1 MLDTVSIKTDHDTVI
16 QERATEDRHRLAAAF
31 SGDRDGLLM
40 AARPR
45 LRRLAQLRGVTP
57 DAVDDVVQETLLEAW
72 KHLDRLQSLEG
83 FHAWIDEICRNICRR
98 YARKK
103 QTDLVRY
110 VPLLSPYQLDG
121 DESSESGAFSIINIP
136 DPHSLDPIE
145 ALSHQ
150 DLAVLI
156 DRALGALPGTA
167 REVVELCYLLEL
179 PQREAALRL
188 GLTISALETRL
199 HRARLQL
206 RQVLSGPL
214 RADAESLGLALDQE
228 LAPGWRETRL
238 WCNICGRR
246 RLQGIFLPQPGG
258 SVNLHLRCPDC
269 SQLYG
274 GDTLH
279 SKGLVRLDGVRSFR
293 PAWKRT
299 MQGLTQQL
307 MQALARGWYPCPYCG
322 TPTPIQVVDKDEV
335 PNLYPGVRAT
345 PYQFWVRWYCSRCGE
360 GACSPGHMM
369 SADELVYW
377 SHPVTRQ
384 FIMQH
389 PRCLNEPDRPV
400 EYAGQPAI
408 RFQMADM
415 ASTARLTVLADR
427 YTLRVLEIFSQ

>member
-1 MLDTVSIKTDHDTVI
+1 MLDKDHGTVI
-16 QERATEDRHRLAAAF
+16 QERTTEEHHRLAATF
-31 SGDRDGLLM
+31 SGDREGLLT

-57 DAVDDVVQETLLEAW
+57 DVVDDVVQETLLEAW

-110 VPLLSPYQLDG
+110 VPLLDPYQLDG
-121 DESSESGAFSIINIP
+121 DESGETGAFSIINIP

-145 ALSHQ
+145 ALSRQ
-150 DLAVLI
+150 DLAVLV
-156 DRALGALPGTA
+156 DRALGELPGTA
-167 REVVELCYLLEL
+167 REAVELSYLLEL
-179 PQREAALRL
+179 PQREVALRL
-188 GLTISALETRL
+188 GLSTSALEARL

-228 LAPGWRETRL
+228 LAAGWRETRL
-238 WCNICGRR
+238 WCNVCGQR
-246 RLQGIFLPQPGG
+246 RLQGIFLPQPAG

-274 GDTLH
+274 IELH

-293 PAWKRT
+293 PAWKRI
-299 MQGLTQQL
+299 MQGMTQQL
-307 MQALARGWYPCPYCG
+307 MQALTQGWYPCLYCG
-322 TPTPIQVVDKDEV
+322 TPATIQLVDKNEV
-335 PNLYPGVRAT
+335 PDLDPGMRAT
-345 PYQFWVRWYCSRCGE
+345 PYQFWVRLSCSRCGE
-360 GACSPGHMM
+360 GVCSLMM

-377 SHPVTRQ
+377 SHPLTRQ

-389 PRCLNEPDRPV
+389 PRCLNEPDKLV

-408 RFQMADM
+408 RFQIADM
-415 ASTARLTVLADR
+415 ASAARLTVLADR
-427 YTLRVLEIFSQ
+427 NTLRVLAIFSQ

>member
-1 MLDTVSIKTDHDTVI
+1 MKVDHDPVI
-16 QERATEDRHRLAAAF
+16 QERTARLAAAF
-31 SGDRDGLLM
+31 SDDREGLLV

-45 LRRLAQLRGVTP
+45 LRRLAQLRGVAP
-57 DAVDDVVQETLLEAW
+57 DAIDDVVQETLLEAW
-72 KHLDRLQSLEG
+72 KHLNRLQAPEG
-83 FHAWIDEICRNICRR
+83 FHAWVDEICRNVCRR

-103 QTDLVRY
+103 QTDLLRH
-110 VPLLSPYQLDG
+110 VPLLYPYQFDDDEHGEAEATGILD
-121 DESSESGAFSIINIP
+121 S
-136 DPHSLDPIE
+136 HSLDPVE
-145 ALSHQ
+145 ALDRQ
-150 DLAVLI
+150 DQTVLLN
-156 DRALGALPGTA
+156 RALGSLSGTA

-179 PQREAALRL
+179 PQREAAMRL
-188 GLTISALETRL
+188 GLTISALEARL

-206 RQVLSGPL
+206 RQILSGPL

-228 LAPGWRETRL
+228 LVAGWRETGL
-238 WCNICGRR
+238 WCNLCGRR

-274 GDTLH
+274 TELH

-307 MQALARGWYPCPYCG
+307 MQALARGWYPCLYCG
-322 TPTPIQVVDKDEV
+322 TPATIQLVDKDEV
-335 PNLYPGVRAT
+335 PNLDPGLRAT
-345 PYQFWVRWYCSRCGE
+345 PYQFWIKVSCSRCGE
-360 GACSPGHMM
+360 GAGSPCPMMM

-377 SHPVTRQ
+377 SHPLTRQ

-389 PRCLNEPDRPV
+389 PRCLNGPDRAV

-408 RFQMADM
+408 RFQLADM
-415 ASTARLTVLADR
+415 SSAERLTVLADR
-427 YTLRVLEIFSQ
+427 NTLRILEIFSQ